1 MASCSKASLGRD
13 PADTGYGARMELR
26 PLGRSGVWVGRL
38 GLGTGTWTRGT
49 DEYEARDQLA
59 AFLDAGGTLLDTA
72 DAYADGDAEALLG
85 ELVEE
90 YEVRDEV
97 VLATKAGAAPGPD
110 RRVDASRRGLLRALE
125 GSLRRLRTDYVD
137 LWQLHAWD
145 PWTPL
150 EETLAAVDAAVSS
163 GKVRYAGVC
172 NYSGW
177 QVSRAA
183 TWQQATP
190 GRAPLVT
197 AQMEYSLLERGIE
210 REIIPA
216 AQALGMG
223 VLPWSPLG
231 RGVLTGKYRHSIP
244 IDSRGAN
251 AETAGWVQ
259 AYLDERG
266 RRIVDALATA
276 AEGLGASPTEVAL
289 AWLRDRPGV
298 VAPILGARTANQL
311 IAALASEELELP
323 EEILAALDE
332 VSAPAMGYP
341 ESGWAQRR

>member
-1 MASCSKASLGRD
+1 MQ
-13 PADTGYGARMELR
+13 LR
-26 PLGRSGVWVGRL
+26 PLGRSGLWVGRL

-72 DAYADGDAEALLG
+72 DVYADGDAEALLG

-90 YEVRDEV
+90 FEVRDQV
-97 VLATKAGAAPGPD
+97 VIATKAGAVDGPD
-110 RRVDASRRGLLRALE
+110 RRMNASRQHLLRALE
-125 GSLRRLRTDYVD
+125 ASLRRLRTETVD

-145 PWTPL
+145 PWTPMD
-150 EETLAAVDAAVSS
+150 ETLAAVDDAVSS
-163 GKVRYAGVC
+163 GKARYAGIS

-177 QVSRAA
+177 QMSRAA
-183 TWQQATP
+183 TWQQAVP
-190 GRAPLVT
+190 GRTPLVT

-210 REIIPA
+210 REIVPA
-216 AQALGMG
+216 AQSAGMG
-223 VLPWSPLG
+223 ILPWSPLG
-231 RGVLTGKYRHSIP
+231 RGVLTGKYRHSMP

-259 AYLDERG
+259 VYLDERG

-298 VAPILGARTANQL
+298 VAPILGARTNNQL
-311 IAALASEELELP
+311 IAALASEELVLP
-323 EEILAALDE
+323 DEILIALDD
-332 VSAPAMGYP
+332 VSAPPMGYP
-341 ESGWAQRR
+341 EAGWAQRR